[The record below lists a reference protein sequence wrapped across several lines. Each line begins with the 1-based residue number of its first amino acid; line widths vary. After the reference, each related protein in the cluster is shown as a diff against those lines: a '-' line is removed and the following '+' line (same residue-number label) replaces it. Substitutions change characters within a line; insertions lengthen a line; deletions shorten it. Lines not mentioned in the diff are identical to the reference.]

1 MLYVDNKHMWF
12 CTKGSTLWYEVWF
25 YIFSSIKSV
34 LMKKMKTKV
43 TDSDR
48 KKKSMKDAH
57 PTKDFAI

>member
-1 MLYVDNKHMWF
+1 
-12 CTKGSTLWYEVWF
+12 
-25 YIFSSIKSV
+25 
-34 LMKKMKTKV
+34 MKKMKTKM

>member
-1 MLYVDNKHMWF
+1 
-12 CTKGSTLWYEVWF
+12 
-25 YIFSSIKSV
+25 
-34 LMKKMKTKV
+34 MKKMKTKV